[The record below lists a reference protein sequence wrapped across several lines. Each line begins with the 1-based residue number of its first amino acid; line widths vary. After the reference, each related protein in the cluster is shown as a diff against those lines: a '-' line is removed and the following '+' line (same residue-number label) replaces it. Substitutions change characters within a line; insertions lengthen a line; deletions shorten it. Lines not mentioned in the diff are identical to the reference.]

1 MLSERQLQ
9 RLLKVFEARFQNLV
23 DEYITRMGEHLR
35 DIGKLTET
43 DVHRLKQL
51 KRMNANVEA
60 IKKKIARAAAASVE
74 DVEKVFRHIAES
86 NLDFANTMY
95 GETHSPGV
103 KVSPIKTLSSPMER
117 ILKAQLRIT
126 AQTMVNL
133 SQTTIVSDGYKAAVD
148 VAVQAVQSGLTDY
161 NSAIRRALK
170 EASRDGLMIESPK
183 GPRAEY
189 FSGHRRRLDTA
200 VRQNVLDG
208 MRALNQ
214 DTLDQLGKEFGA
226 DGVEI
231 SAHMLCA
238 TDHMPYQGLQ
248 FSNEEFNEIQG
259 KLDRPFGM
267 WNCKHTMY
275 PILLGISPPSHTKEE
290 LEMYRN
296 YSQEAVTIDGVTMSR
311 YEWSQQ
317 QRRIETAVREQKYI
331 AVGAKAAGDP
341 VARRGAQAAINRLQT
356 MYAKISDAAGLTP
369 EKERM
374 VVAGF
379 RKVSTLTPKESRA
392 MLRTTDDPM
401 REVMGSAFLSH
412 ASEVSKIIKALE
424 KDGVEIDYRTNAMG
438 YSPGLRRG
446 NPGRFIIDP
455 EASYSAWLHEKT
467 HADDDKASGWN
478 GMQLLINP
486 ETHAQMESHAYDV
499 EIDFALSLGYN
510 EVAKKL
516 KELKEKS
523 LREVYGENED

>member
-1 MLSERQLQ
+1 MLSERQL
-9 RLLKVFEARFQNLV
+9 RELLKVFDARYQAIV
-23 DEYITRMGEHLR
+23 EEYLQRMGEHLR
-35 DIGKLTET
+35 DIGRLTDT

-60 IKKKIARAAAASVE
+60 IKKKIAKAAAASVE
-74 DVEKVFRHIAES
+74 DVERVFRHIAES
-86 NLDFANTMY
+86 NLDFANTMFA
-95 GETHSPGV
+95 ETHSPGV
-103 KVSPIKTLSSPMER
+103 KASPIKTLSSPMER

-126 AQTMVNL
+126 AQTMANL

-148 VAVQAVQSGLTDY
+148 VAVQTVQSGLTDY

-170 EASRDGLMIESPK
+170 EASAEGL
-183 GPRAEY
+183 RVQY
-189 FSGHRRRLDTA
+189 QSGHTRRLDTA

-238 TDHMPYQGLQ
+238 TDHLPYQGLQ
-248 FSNEEFNEIQG
+248 ISKKEFERIQNT
-259 KLDRPFGM
+259 LERPFGM

-296 YSQEAVTIDGVTMSR
+296 YSQEAVTIDSVTMSR

-317 QRRIETAVREQKYI
+317 QRRIETAVREQKHI
-331 AVGAKAAGDP
+331 AVGAKAAGDD
-341 VARRGAQAAINRLQT
+341 VARREAQRNINRLQT
-356 MYAKISDAAGLTP
+356 QYAKISDAAGLTP

-379 RKVSTLTPKESRA
+379 RKVKTAE
-392 MLRTTDDPM
+392 
-401 REVMGSAFLSH
+401 ELSQKR
-412 ASEVSKIIKALE
+412 SS
-424 KDGVEIDYRTNAMG
+424 
-438 YSPGLRRG
+438 
-446 NPGRFIIDP
+446 
-455 EASYSAWLHEKT
+455 
-467 HADDDKASGWN
+467 
-478 GMQLLINP
+478 
-486 ETHAQMESHAYDV
+486 
-499 EIDFALSLGYN
+499 
-510 EVAKKL
+510 
-516 KELKEKS
+516 
-523 LREVYGENED
+523 

>member
-1 MLSERQLQ
+1 MLSERQL
-9 RLLKVFEARFQNLV
+9 RELLKVF
-23 DEYITRMGEHLR
+23 DERYQSIVEEYLQRMGEHLR
-35 DIGKLTET
+35 DIGRLTDT

-60 IKKKIARAAAASVE
+60 IKKKIAKAAAASVE
-74 DVEKVFRHIAES
+74 DVERVFRHIAES
-86 NLDFANTMY
+86 NLDFANTMFA
-95 GETHSPGV
+95 ETHSPDV

-126 AQTMVNL
+126 AQTMANL
-133 SQTTIVSDGYKAAVD
+133 SQTTILSDGYKAAVD

-170 EASRDGLMIESPK
+170 EASAEGL
-183 GPRAEY
+183 RVQY
-189 FSGHRRRLDTA
+189 QSGLTRRLDTA

-208 MRALNQ
+208 MRTLNQ
-214 DTLDQLGKEFGA
+214 DTLYQLGKEFGA

-238 TDHMPYQGLQ
+238 TDHLPYQGLQ
-248 FSNEEFNEIQG
+248 FSKKQFERIQNT
-259 KLDRPFGM
+259 LERPFGM

-331 AVGAKAAGDP
+331 AVGAKAAGDD
-341 VARRGAQAAINRLQT
+341 VARREAQRNINRLQT
-356 MYAKISDAAGLTP
+356 QYAKISDAAGLTP

-374 VVAGF
+374 AVAGF
-379 RKVSTLTPKESRA
+379 RKVKTADELKNPAKYGIITEEERKTEAIRQ
-392 MLRTTDDPM
+392 
-401 REVMGSAFLSH
+401 
-412 ASEVSKIIKALE
+412 KIKSGI
-424 KDGVEIDYRTNAMG
+424 VN
-438 YSPGLRRG
+438 
-446 NPGRFIIDP
+446 
-455 EASYSAWLHEKT
+455 KT
-467 HADDDKASGWN
+467 
-478 GMQLLINP
+478 INP
-486 ETHAQMESHAYDV
+486 EKQNRHIKTSELYDGMRSYISGDLQDAQ
-499 EIDFALSLGYN
+499 ALVDKYHGTGDILFDRKGEWKN
-510 EVAKKL
+510 
-516 KELKEKS
+516 KELVLADADIGVDVDPKSGEGTPTNRFVIHYSKTGAHIVPTSRKE
-523 LREVYGENED
+523 